1 MPAHSIKISGCFEMQ
16 LHVNRAC
23 FHAGLKSQT
32 GMDSLRLSCERTL
45 RGILNFLTYV
55 QLTVMLHNRIH
66 GFLRT
71 ELLVWSSFQSK
82 FFI

>member
-1 MPAHSIKISGCFEMQ
+1 MPAHSIKISGRFEMQ

-32 GMDSLRLSCERTL
+32 GMGSRRLSRERTL
-45 RGILNFLTYV
+45 RDILNFLTYV
-55 QLTVMLHNRIH
+55 QLTVML
-66 GFLRT
+66 RT
-71 ELLVWSSFQSK
+71 ELLVRSSFQSK

>member
-1 MPAHSIKISGCFEMQ
+1 MPAHSIKISGRFEMQ

-32 GMDSLRLSCERTL
+32 GMGSRRLSRERTL
-45 RGILNFLTYV
+45 RDILNFLTYV
-55 QLTVMLHNRIH
+55 QLTVMLHYRIR

-71 ELLVWSSFQSK
+71 ELLVRSSFQSK

>member
-1 MPAHSIKISGCFEMQ
+1 MPAYSIKISGCFEMQ

-32 GMDSLRLSCERTL
+32 GMGSRRLSRERTL
-45 RGILNFLTYV
+45 RDILNFLTYV
-55 QLTVMLHNRIH
+55 QLTVMLHYRIR

-71 ELLVWSSFQSK
+71 ELLVRSSFQSK